1 MAWIVFDA
9 RKIRDY
15 GVGTH
20 VQGLLPALLRQAPPS
35 LQWLVLAPVEAQ
47 PLLTSLLPD
56 TGPAVRV
63 EWTRARPFEWRTH
76 VEIPWRV
83 RRHVDGPC
91 VFHAPYF
98 PVPMGLRCPV
108 VLTLHDAILLEVWPR
123 RAGPWV
129 ARLARWLIGWS
140 AERSACVVTVSQ
152 TAARQILHYF
162 PWLADRIHVIPNG
175 IHPAFKVPLG
185 ADEVERRCR
194 TLGLLPGAYI
204 LYVGNDKPHKNL
216 HRLIEVCIDLWRRQ
230 LMTHRLVL
238 AGMPEAAWRRTVRRY
253 YPWTQQGWVR
263 WLPYCDIETLRAVYA
278 GAAALV
284 QPSLDEGFGL
294 PVAEAMAVGTPV
306 VCSRAGALPEV
317 AGDAAVYFDP
327 TDPAEMAQAIR
338 RVLEDED
345 LQSACRERGR
355 QRACRFRWEEAAD
368 RFLQLYDRLLTPP
381 GRSA

>member
-1 MAWIVFDA
+1 MPWIVFDA

-15 GVGTH
+15 GIGTH
-20 VQGLLPALLRQAPPS
+20 IQGLLPALMKQAPAS
-35 LQWLVLAPVEAQ
+35 FQWLVLAPVEAQ
-47 PLLTSLLPD
+47 PWLTSLLPERGL
-56 TGPAVRV
+56 TVRI

-76 VEIPWRV
+76 IEIPRRV
-83 RRHVDGPC
+83 RRYVGGPC

-98 PVPMGLRCPV
+98 PVPMGLRCPTL
-108 VLTLHDAILLEVWPR
+108 LTLHDAILLEVWPR

-140 AERSACVVTVSQ
+140 AKRAACVVTVSQ
-152 TAARQILHYF
+152 TAARRILHYF
-162 PWLADRIHVIPNG
+162 PWLADKIHVIPNG
-175 IHPAFKVPLG
+175 IHPAFGVPLG

-194 TLGLLPGAYI
+194 TLGLAPGEYL

-216 HRLIEVCIDLWRRQ
+216 HRLIEVCVDLWRQ
-230 LMTHRLVL
+230 GLMTHRLVL
-238 AGMPEAAWRRTVRRY
+238 AGMPETAWRRTVRRY
-253 YPWTQQGWVR
+253 YSWTQLGWVR
-263 WLPYCDIETLRAVYA
+263 WLPYCDVETLRAVYG

-338 RVLEDED
+338 RVLEDAD
-345 LQSACRERGR
+345 LRSACRERGR
-355 QRACRFRWEEAAD
+355 RRACRFRWEEAAD
-368 RFLQLYDRLLTPP
+368 RFLELYDRLLAPW
-381 GRSA
+381 GRRV